1 MTHFD
6 VSKLNVD
13 LSRLVPTRAD
23 MDTLVGAFKDTVRAS
38 AEGRDRELLNTP
50 CSGMGE
56 TRLLSSIQHDG
67 YMEKPFKMD
76 SPLQVM
82 TETKARE

>member
-13 LSRLVPTRAD
+13 PNRLVLTRAD
-23 MDTLVGAFKDTVRAS
+23 LDTLVGAFKDTVRAS
-38 AEGRDRELLNTP
+38 AEVRDPELLHTL

-56 TRLLSSIQHDG
+56 PRLLSTIQHDG
-67 YMEKPFKMD
+67 YMEKPSKMD
-76 SPLQVM
+76 APLQAVAGA
-82 TETKARE
+82 KARE